1 METEMQTIE
10 RLIRQGFS
18 NEKLFK
24 MFPTHIN
31 YIENYRE
38 FLIEQSKPYRPNES
52 DKVYDKPIYFD
63 VDQGITAV
71 RRFGVYARSEE
82 EAIEKVKIGEYE
94 AMDIEVLEADEPYVI
109 DADES
114 EVEII
119 NQ

>member
-1 METEMQTIE
+1 METEIQTIE
-10 RLIRQGFS
+10 RLIRQGS
-18 NEKLFK
+18 KDKELSKK
-24 MFPTHIN
+24 YPKHID
-31 YIENYRE
+31 YIKSYRE
-38 FLIEQSKPYRPNES
+38 FLIEQSKPYRPSES

-94 AMDIEVLEADEPYVI
+94 VMDIEVLEADEPYVI

-114 EVEII
+114 ETKE
-119 NQ
+119 

>member
-1 METEMQTIE
+1 MNKTKVKH
-10 RLIRQGFS
+10 LD
-18 NEKLFK
+18 
-24 MFPTHIN
+24 
-31 YIENYRE
+31 ENDNQISKEE
-38 FLIEQSKPYRPNES
+38 FEES
-52 DKVYDKPIYFD
+52 FIKSIKVYDKPIYFD

>member
-1 METEMQTIE
+1 METEIQLIN
-10 RLIRQGFS
+10 RLMREGFS
-18 NEKLFK
+18 DEKLFK
-24 MFPTHIN
+24 MFPKHID
-31 YIENYRE
+31 YIKDYRE

-94 AMDIEVLEADEPYVI
+94 VMDIEVLEADEPYVI

-114 EVEII
+114 EIKE
-119 NQ
+119 